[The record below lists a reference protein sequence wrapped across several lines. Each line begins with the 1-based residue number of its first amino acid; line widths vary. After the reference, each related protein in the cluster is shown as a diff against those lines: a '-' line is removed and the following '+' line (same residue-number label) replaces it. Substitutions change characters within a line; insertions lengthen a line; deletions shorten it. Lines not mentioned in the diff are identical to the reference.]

1 MMIAP
6 STRQQISA
14 GSRAEADH
22 LLNAVVEELQLL
34 ACQDGAC
41 GILVTKT
48 GPGQFTVE
56 LSDDVP
62 FGITEERIG

>member
-1 MMIAP
+1 MIAP
-6 STRQQISA
+6 SRQQVSA
-14 GSRAEADH
+14 GSRAEADQ

-34 ACQDGAC
+34 ARQDGTC